1 MTRSGP
7 GFWIF
12 KLNGSFLLFNLKN
25 LKKLSMATSVMK
37 KTGTKQFFRIFGA
50 FLLAAIVFYILYVLT
65 TKLRANLE
73 TRMAA

>member
-1 MTRSGP
+1 
-7 GFWIF
+7 
-12 KLNGSFLLFNLKN
+12 
-25 LKKLSMATSVMK
+25 MATSVMK

-73 TRMAA
+73 SRMAA